1 MADKPQNIS
10 LTAREF
16 LYLGLDL
23 TNKTVKSE
31 SLARDRFMAHYG
43 TEPIVVAV
51 MWEMLIDDGWTKKKR
66 GCKPKH
72 LLFALKFKKS
82 YDAEMITAL
91 ALGVDEKTYRKW
103 VWFMIEGIA
112 QLKTLVI
119 RLAHRFKKD
128 SHQKALMVVDGVDFE
143 IKEPLSLGF
152 SSAWFSHKFKG
163 PGVRYELA
171 TCINTGDIV
180 WFHGPFPCGSHP
192 DLKIFRLGLKK
203 HLLQGERCGVT
214 KDIKGT

>member
-1 MADKPQNIS
+1 
-10 LTAREF
+10 
-16 LYLGLDL
+16 
-23 TNKTVKSE
+23 
-31 SLARDRFMAHYG
+31 MAHYG

-112 QLKTLVI
+112 QLKTLVLFY
-119 RLAHRFKKD
+119 RLNKFVVMALLNAH
-128 SHQKALMVVDGVDFE
+128 
-143 IKEPLSLGF
+143 P
-152 SSAWFSHKFKG
+152 
-163 PGVRYELA
+163 
-171 TCINTGDIV
+171 NTIV
-180 WFHGPFPCGSHP
+180 
-192 DLKIFRLGLKK
+192 LLKK
-203 HLLQGERCGVT
+203 KFEVNYGSKVP
-214 KDIKGT
+214 KPM